1 MEPTSPPFPGRPTDS
16 PAVRRAKRPLV
27 HSPLGERNGPR
38 RVTLETPSSL
48 PPYAKPKPKSY
59 EALWREAEDRAASL
73 SDQLKVVRDRER
85 QIKESVDAQ
94 RRMLSHAA
102 SEVKAEVSAA
112 KAELQVKE
120 RELDEA
126 RREADDARDRQSAVV
141 EELKRAEG
149 EVESLRSALEAE
161 QERVGELTALEDEER
176 AMEAQTADLN
186 QQKVVHLERSLAEL
200 SAKLKDLST
209 AELESEP
216 YPHEMK
222 SNHVWQQATNA
233 AKARSRGQRA
243 AAFAGQARAEARVSA
258 LQRELDAQVRR
269 NLSLEKEVQVTRFR
283 STSTEEKL
291 EREGQHVLRMSQE
304 LEGISKKFRETEAD
318 SQVFGNF
325 VGRAREL
332 ASSLLSEIEPSD
344 MGSEEGDSDL
354 EEDDGSQEGEL
365 EAEGSKEGESR
376 YASALNLLATAVR
389 KSKAAMRYA
398 KASARAQLQAKEV
411 ALREAHD
418 DREQGRKLVKE
429 LRAARASLE
438 LECGQLSDKC
448 DDLESLL
455 ASSST
460 SKERSLA
467 KAQNDLERAREDAD
481 DLVAKMEA
489 LRSERDGL
497 ESDVRSLEA
506 ECRRTASELEV
517 ARGEAAEGQ
526 AARREGEELRSRL
539 EESERLREEA
549 ASQAEGR
556 AEVAETEVARL
567 RQVVEE
573 GRREMR
579 ALESANEDLR
589 LGAEEGRREARAVKE
604 DARNLRRANEELSKS
619 LEGVKRRLEG
629 SILDSADRERSTQSL
644 RNLAASHEHQIRTL
658 EEELQAKDTE
668 LKTRRSSVADLEA
681 KVVRMERTHRSSISD
696 LNLELENLRV
706 ADGTFSAERRDLEIE
721 VSRLASSLELC
732 RAELDQERQL
742 CSKRGVEVEK
752 LNAYVTAMK
761 VEVEN
766 HIDALSESNSTNADL
781 NARLES
787 SNKRAEEAKDRQ
799 ESADRLVGQLRE
811 ELGVKSE
818 QVRLHGSS
826 CRDLLVQ
833 IKESVAHAFGS
844 EFPGVLDSVV
854 VEPASKDE
862 SFDFDASAYES
873 MRRLCLE
880 VFPVLRGHMDEDR
893 ESVRQLRGDL
903 DRLTG
908 ELKEILAREAD
919 LKSKLRELRMDGDR
933 RRGEAQAGDTLRRE
947 VRDLKAT
954 LEGSTAKAAALETD
968 RRRLESELAKV
979 KEELESSRKDAKEL
993 GRVLGVFKE
1002 AEVHFSDQFSHAERA
1017 LREIERAASALG
1029 DDDGV
1034 DGARRR
1040 EEADALAESIGSLRE
1055 SCAWQRDI
1063 IISRRGEGK
1072 AIAPPALE
1080 CHALLDVP
1088 TPVGSRSHSRP
1099 LWQKLATLPFRML
1112 PAVALI
1118 VSSAK
1123 SDEIRHSARRLLAQ
1137 RRGRGAADKEP
1148 PAKPAKR
1155 LELGAKPYVTAG
1167 SKTFDFDVPRNG
1179 TRELKSM
1186 S

>member
-1 MEPTSPPFPGRPTDS
+1 MDS

-161 QERVGELTALEDEER
+161 KERVGELTALEDEER

-438 LECGQLSDKC
+438 VECGQLSDKC

-497 ESDVRSLEA
+497 ESNVRSLEA

-826 CRDLLVQ
+826 CCDLLVQ

-933 RRGEAQAGDTLRRE
+933 RRGEAKAGDTLRRE

-1002 AEVHFSDQFSHAERA
+1002 AEVHFSDQFSYAERA

>member
-1 MEPTSPPFPGRPTDS
+1 MDS

-73 SDQLKVVRDRER
+73 SNQLKVVRDRER

-787 SNKRAEEAKDRQ
+787 SNKRAKEAKDRQ

>member
-1 MEPTSPPFPGRPTDS
+1 MDS

-48 PPYAKPKPKSY
+48 PPGYAKPKPKSY

-354 EEDDGSQEGEL
+354 EEDDGSREGEL

-438 LECGQLSDKC
+438 VECGQLSDKC

-497 ESDVRSLEA
+497 ESNVRSLEA

-954 LEGSTAKAAALETD
+954 LEGSTAIAAALETD

>member
-1 MEPTSPPFPGRPTDS
+1 MDS

-269 NLSLEKEVQVTRFR
+269 NLSLEKEVQMTRFR

-787 SNKRAEEAKDRQ
+787 SNKRAKEAKDRQ

>member
-1 MEPTSPPFPGRPTDS
+1 MDS

-73 SDQLKVVRDRER
+73 SNQLKVVRDRER

-567 RQVVEE
+567 HQVVEE

-1123 SDEIRHSARRLLAQ
+1123 SDEIRQSPRRLLAQ

>member
-1 MEPTSPPFPGRPTDS
+1 MDS

-94 RRMLSHAA
+94 RRLLSHAA

-112 KAELQVKE
+112 KAERQVKE
-120 RELDEA
+120 RELDVA
-126 RREADDARDRQSAVV
+126 RREADAARDRQSAVV

-497 ESDVRSLEA
+497 ESNVRSLEA

-933 RRGEAQAGDTLRRE
+933 RRGEAKAGDTLRRE

-1002 AEVHFSDQFSHAERA
+1002 AEVHFSDQFSYAERA

>member
-1 MEPTSPPFPGRPTDS
+1 MDS

-73 SDQLKVVRDRER
+73 SNQLKVVRDRER

-269 NLSLEKEVQVTRFR
+269 NLSLEKEVQMTRFR

-787 SNKRAEEAKDRQ
+787 SNKRAKEAKDRQ

>member
-1 MEPTSPPFPGRPTDS
+1 MDS

-48 PPYAKPKPKSY
+48 PPGYAKPKPKSY

-85 QIKESVDAQ
+85 QMKESVDAQ

-354 EEDDGSQEGEL
+354 EEDDGSREGEL

-438 LECGQLSDKC
+438 VECGQLSDKC

-567 RQVVEE
+567 RQVIEE

-954 LEGSTAKAAALETD
+954 LEGSTAIAAALETD

>member
-1 MEPTSPPFPGRPTDS
+1 MDS

-161 QERVGELTALEDEER
+161 KERVGELTALEDEER

-354 EEDDGSQEGEL
+354 EEDDGSREGEL

-438 LECGQLSDKC
+438 VECGQLSDKC

-954 LEGSTAKAAALETD
+954 LEGSTAIAAALETD

-1002 AEVHFSDQFSHAERA
+1002 AEVHFSDQFSYAERA

>member
-1 MEPTSPPFPGRPTDS
+1 MDS

-48 PPYAKPKPKSY
+48 PPGYAKPKPKSY

-85 QIKESVDAQ
+85 QMKESVDAQ

-354 EEDDGSQEGEL
+354 EEDDGSREGEL

-438 LECGQLSDKC
+438 VECGQLSDKC

-467 KAQNDLERAREDAD
+467 KAQSDLERAREDAD

-567 RQVVEE
+567 RQVIEE

-954 LEGSTAKAAALETD
+954 LEGSTAIAAALETD

>member
-1 MEPTSPPFPGRPTDS
+1 MDS

-48 PPYAKPKPKSY
+48 PPGYAKPKPKSY

>member
-1 MEPTSPPFPGRPTDS
+1 MDS

-161 QERVGELTALEDEER
+161 KERVGELTALEDEER

-438 LECGQLSDKC
+438 VECGQLSDKC

-933 RRGEAQAGDTLRRE
+933 RRGEAKAGDTLRRE

-1002 AEVHFSDQFSHAERA
+1002 AEVHFSDQFSYAERA

>member
-1 MEPTSPPFPGRPTDS
+1 MDS

-787 SNKRAEEAKDRQ
+787 SNKRAKEAKDRQ

>member
-1 MEPTSPPFPGRPTDS
+1 MDS

-161 QERVGELTALEDEER
+161 KERVGELTALEDEER

-438 LECGQLSDKC
+438 VECGQLSDKC

-497 ESDVRSLEA
+497 ESNVRSLEA

-668 LKTRRSSVADLEA
+668 LKTRSSSVADLEA

-933 RRGEAQAGDTLRRE
+933 RRGEAKAGDTLRRE

-954 LEGSTAKAAALETD
+954 LEGSTAIAAALETD

-1002 AEVHFSDQFSHAERA
+1002 AEVHFSDQFSYAERA

>member
-1 MEPTSPPFPGRPTDS
+1 MDS

-354 EEDDGSQEGEL
+354 EEDDGSREGEL

-497 ESDVRSLEA
+497 ESNVRSLEA

-933 RRGEAQAGDTLRRE
+933 RRGEAKAGDTLRRE

-1040 EEADALAESIGSLRE
+1040 EEADALAERIGSLRE

>member
-1 MEPTSPPFPGRPTDS
+1 
-16 PAVRRAKRPLV
+16 
-27 HSPLGERNGPR
+27 
-38 RVTLETPSSL
+38 
-48 PPYAKPKPKSY
+48 
-59 EALWREAEDRAASL
+59 
-73 SDQLKVVRDRER
+73 
-85 QIKESVDAQ
+85 
-94 RRMLSHAA
+94 
-102 SEVKAEVSAA
+102 
-112 KAELQVKE
+112 
-120 RELDEA
+120 
-126 RREADDARDRQSAVV
+126 
-141 EELKRAEG
+141 
-149 EVESLRSALEAE
+149 
-161 QERVGELTALEDEER
+161 
-176 AMEAQTADLN
+176 
-186 QQKVVHLERSLAEL
+186 
-200 SAKLKDLST
+200 
-209 AELESEP
+209 
-216 YPHEMK
+216 MK

-438 LECGQLSDKC
+438 VECGQLSDKC

-497 ESDVRSLEA
+497 ESNVRSLEA

-826 CRDLLVQ
+826 CCDLLVQ

-933 RRGEAQAGDTLRRE
+933 RRGEAKAGDTLRRE

-1002 AEVHFSDQFSHAERA
+1002 AEVHFSDQFSYAERA

>member
-1 MEPTSPPFPGRPTDS
+1 MDS

-161 QERVGELTALEDEER
+161 KERVGELTALEDEER

-438 LECGQLSDKC
+438 VECGQLSDKC

-497 ESDVRSLEA
+497 ESNVRSLEA

-668 LKTRRSSVADLEA
+668 LKTRSSSVADLEA

-933 RRGEAQAGDTLRRE
+933 RRGEAKAGDTLRRE

-1002 AEVHFSDQFSHAERA
+1002 AEVHFSDQFSYAERA

>member
-1 MEPTSPPFPGRPTDS
+1 MDS

-161 QERVGELTALEDEER
+161 KERVGELTALEDEER

-354 EEDDGSQEGEL
+354 EEDDGSREGEL

-438 LECGQLSDKC
+438 VECGQLSDKC

-954 LEGSTAKAAALETD
+954 LEGSTAIAAALETD

>member
-1 MEPTSPPFPGRPTDS
+1 MDS

-161 QERVGELTALEDEER
+161 KERVGELTALEDEER

-354 EEDDGSQEGEL
+354 EEDDGSREGEL

-438 LECGQLSDKC
+438 VECGQLSDKC

-497 ESDVRSLEA
+497 ESNVRSLEA

-933 RRGEAQAGDTLRRE
+933 RRGEAKAGDTLRRE

-1002 AEVHFSDQFSHAERA
+1002 AEVHFSDQFSYAERA

-1137 RRGRGAADKEP
+1137 RRGRGAANKEP

>member
-1 MEPTSPPFPGRPTDS
+1 MDS

-48 PPYAKPKPKSY
+48 PPGYAKPKPKSY

-85 QIKESVDAQ
+85 QMKESVDAQ

-354 EEDDGSQEGEL
+354 EEDDGSREGEL

-567 RQVVEE
+567 RQVIEE

-954 LEGSTAKAAALETD
+954 LEGSTAIAAALETD

>member
-1 MEPTSPPFPGRPTDS
+1 MDS

-73 SDQLKVVRDRER
+73 SNQLKVVRDRER

>member
-1 MEPTSPPFPGRPTDS
+1 MKKTVKGTRSYTGC
-16 PAVRRAKRPLV
+16 PA
-27 HSPLGERNGPR
+27 H
-38 RVTLETPSSL
+38 RVC
-48 PPYAKPKPKSY
+48 
-59 EALWREAEDRAASL
+59 
-73 SDQLKVVRDRER
+73 V
-85 QIKESVDAQ
+85 
-94 RRMLSHAA
+94 
-102 SEVKAEVSAA
+102 
-112 KAELQVKE
+112 
-120 RELDEA
+120 
-126 RREADDARDRQSAVV
+126 
-141 EELKRAEG
+141 
-149 EVESLRSALEAE
+149 
-161 QERVGELTALEDEER
+161 
-176 AMEAQTADLN
+176 DLN
-186 QQKVVHLERSLAEL
+186 LPVPSCIVSL
-200 SAKLKDLST
+200 
-209 AELESEP
+209 
-216 YPHEMK
+216 
-222 SNHVWQQATNA
+222 
-233 AKARSRGQRA
+233 
-243 AAFAGQARAEARVSA
+243 
-258 LQRELDAQVRR
+258 
-269 NLSLEKEVQVTRFR
+269 
-283 STSTEEKL
+283 
-291 EREGQHVLRMSQE
+291 
-304 LEGISKKFRETEAD
+304 KF
-318 SQVFGNF
+318 
-325 VGRAREL
+325 
-332 ASSLLSEIEPSD
+332 
-344 MGSEEGDSDL
+344 
-354 EEDDGSQEGEL
+354 
-365 EAEGSKEGESR
+365 
-376 YASALNLLATAVR
+376 
-389 KSKAAMRYA
+389 
-398 KASARAQLQAKEV
+398 
-411 ALREAHD
+411 
-418 DREQGRKLVKE
+418 
-429 LRAARASLE
+429 
-438 LECGQLSDKC
+438 
-448 DDLESLL
+448 
-455 ASSST
+455 
-460 SKERSLA
+460 
-467 KAQNDLERAREDAD
+467 
-481 DLVAKMEA
+481 
-489 LRSERDGL
+489 
-497 ESDVRSLEA
+497 
-506 ECRRTASELEV
+506 EV

-787 SNKRAEEAKDRQ
+787 SNKRAKEAKDRQ

>member
-1 MEPTSPPFPGRPTDS
+1 MDS

-73 SDQLKVVRDRER
+73 SNQLKVVRDRER

-1017 LREIERAASALG
+1017 LREIERAASAQG

>member
-1 MEPTSPPFPGRPTDS
+1 MDS

-48 PPYAKPKPKSY
+48 PPGYAKPKPKSY

-161 QERVGELTALEDEER
+161 KERVGELTALEDEER

-354 EEDDGSQEGEL
+354 EEDDGSREGEL

-438 LECGQLSDKC
+438 VECGQLSDKC

-497 ESDVRSLEA
+497 ESNVRSLEA

-954 LEGSTAKAAALETD
+954 LEGSTAIAAALETD

>member
-1 MEPTSPPFPGRPTDS
+1 MDS

-161 QERVGELTALEDEER
+161 KERVGELTALEDEER

-354 EEDDGSQEGEL
+354 EEDDGSREGEL

-438 LECGQLSDKC
+438 VECGQLSDKC

-497 ESDVRSLEA
+497 ESNVRSLEA

>member
-1 MEPTSPPFPGRPTDS
+1 MDS

-354 EEDDGSQEGEL
+354 EEDDGSREGEL

-954 LEGSTAKAAALETD
+954 LEGSTAIAAALETD

>member
-1 MEPTSPPFPGRPTDS
+1 MDP

-126 RREADDARDRQSAVV
+126 RREADDARDRQSAMV

-161 QERVGELTALEDEER
+161 KERVGELTALEDEER

-438 LECGQLSDKC
+438 VECGQLSDKC

-526 AARREGEELRSRL
+526 AASREGEELRSRL
-539 EESERLREEA
+539 EESERLREEE

-706 ADGTFSAERRDLEIE
+706 ADGTFSAERRDLEVE

-732 RAELDQERQL
+732 RAELDQEQQL

-919 LKSKLRELRMDGDR
+919 LKSKLRELRKDGDR
-933 RRGEAQAGDTLRRE
+933 RRGEAKAGDTLRRE

-968 RRRLESELAKV
+968 RCRLESELAKV

-1002 AEVHFSDQFSHAERA
+1002 AEVHFSDQFSYAERA

>member
-1 MEPTSPPFPGRPTDS
+1 MDS

-161 QERVGELTALEDEER
+161 KERVGELTALEDEER

-438 LECGQLSDKC
+438 VECGQLSDKC

-497 ESDVRSLEA
+497 ESNVRSLEA

-517 ARGEAAEGQ
+517 ARGEAAKGQ

-933 RRGEAQAGDTLRRE
+933 RRGEAKAGDTLRRE

-968 RRRLESELAKV
+968 RRRLEPELAKV

-1002 AEVHFSDQFSHAERA
+1002 AEVHFSDQFSYAERA

-1055 SCAWQRDI
+1055 SCALQRDI

>member
-1 MEPTSPPFPGRPTDS
+1 MDS

-161 QERVGELTALEDEER
+161 KERVGELTALEDEER

-438 LECGQLSDKC
+438 VECGQLSDKC

-497 ESDVRSLEA
+497 ESNVRSLEA

-933 RRGEAQAGDTLRRE
+933 RRGEAKAGDTLRRE

>member
-1 MEPTSPPFPGRPTDS
+1 MDS

-438 LECGQLSDKC
+438 VECGQLSDKC

-497 ESDVRSLEA
+497 ESNVRSLEA

-933 RRGEAQAGDTLRRE
+933 RRGEAKAGDTLRRE

>member
-1 MEPTSPPFPGRPTDS
+1 MDS

-186 QQKVVHLERSLAEL
+186 QQKVVHLERSLVEL

-497 ESDVRSLEA
+497 ESNVRSLEA

-933 RRGEAQAGDTLRRE
+933 RRGEAKAGDTLRRE

>member
-1 MEPTSPPFPGRPTDS
+1 MDS

-48 PPYAKPKPKSY
+48 PLYQAKPKPKSY

-73 SDQLKVVRDRER
+73 SDQLKAVRDRER

-120 RELDEA
+120 SELDEA
-126 RREADDARDRQSAVV
+126 RREADEARDRQSAVV

-269 NLSLEKEVQVTRFR
+269 NLNLEKEVQVTRFR

-376 YASALNLLATAVR
+376 YAAALNLLATAVR

-604 DARNLRRANEELSKS
+604 DAGNLRRANEELSKS

-933 RRGEAQAGDTLRRE
+933 RRGEAKAGDTLRRE

-1072 AIAPPALE
+1072 AITPPALE

-1123 SDEIRHSARRLLAQ
+1123 SDEIRHSARRLFAQ

>member
-1 MEPTSPPFPGRPTDS
+1 MDS

-48 PPYAKPKPKSY
+48 PPYAKPKAKSY

-161 QERVGELTALEDEER
+161 KERVGELTALEDEER

-438 LECGQLSDKC
+438 VECGQLSDKC

-497 ESDVRSLEA
+497 ESNVRSLEA

-517 ARGEAAEGQ
+517 ARGEAAKGQ

-933 RRGEAQAGDTLRRE
+933 RRGEAKAGDTLRRE

-968 RRRLESELAKV
+968 RRRLEPELAKV

-1002 AEVHFSDQFSHAERA
+1002 AEVHFSDQFSYAERA

-1055 SCAWQRDI
+1055 SCALQRDI

>member
-1 MEPTSPPFPGRPTDS
+1 MDS

-48 PPYAKPKPKSY
+48 PPGYAKPKPKSY

-354 EEDDGSQEGEL
+354 EEDDGSREGEL

>member
-1 MEPTSPPFPGRPTDS
+1 MDS

-48 PPYAKPKPKSY
+48 PPGYAKPKPKSY

-161 QERVGELTALEDEER
+161 KERVGELTALEDEER

-354 EEDDGSQEGEL
+354 EEDDGSREGEL

-497 ESDVRSLEA
+497 ESNVRSLEA

-933 RRGEAQAGDTLRRE
+933 RRGEAKAGDTLRRE

>member
-1 MEPTSPPFPGRPTDS
+1 MDS

-567 RQVVEE
+567 HQVVEE

>member
-1 MEPTSPPFPGRPTDS
+1 MDS

-954 LEGSTAKAAALETD
+954 LEGSTAIAAALETD

>member
-1 MEPTSPPFPGRPTDS
+1 MDS

-48 PPYAKPKPKSY
+48 PPGYAKPKPKSY

-354 EEDDGSQEGEL
+354 EEDDGSREGEL

-567 RQVVEE
+567 RQVIEE

-954 LEGSTAKAAALETD
+954 LEGSTAIAAALETD

>member
-1 MEPTSPPFPGRPTDS
+1 MDS

-161 QERVGELTALEDEER
+161 KERVGELTALEDEER

-438 LECGQLSDKC
+438 VECGQLSDKC

-497 ESDVRSLEA
+497 ESNVRSLEA

-933 RRGEAQAGDTLRRE
+933 RRGEAKAGDTLRRE

-1002 AEVHFSDQFSHAERA
+1002 AEVHFSDQFSYAERA

-1063 IISRRGEGK
+1063 ITSRRGEGK

>member
-1 MEPTSPPFPGRPTDS
+1 MDS

-354 EEDDGSQEGEL
+354 EEDDGSREGEL

-438 LECGQLSDKC
+438 VECGQLSDKC

-567 RQVVEE
+567 RQVIEE

-668 LKTRRSSVADLEA
+668 LKTRSSSVADLEA

-954 LEGSTAKAAALETD
+954 LEGSTAIAAALETD